1 MSARRRDVAAAAR
14 AEPAARPA
22 SRGRLRAWR
31 EQHAWCFAASVRRLA
46 ERPLGTLLTVA
57 VMGFALAL
65 PLAFYLLLGNVQ
77 RLGAALG
84 ETQAISVFLKADR
97 DAQAAQALA
106 ARLRGRVDVAAV
118 ALKTPQQ
125 GLQELA
131 ALEGFAPALDAL
143 GSNNPLPYVLLVEP
157 RPELARAAVTTLVET
172 LRTLPEA
179 DLVQDDGAWRE
190 RLGAL
195 VGVARRAVQLL
206 AVLLALAA
214 LLVVGNTVRL
224 DIRSRADEIAVLQLV
239 GASAAFV
246 RRPYL
251 YEGIWYGL
259 CSGAFA
265 ALLVLLLELALAGPV
280 ARLAGSYGGQ
290 LSFAG
295 IALPVL
301 LMVPLLAAALGWL
314 GARLASARHLG
325 ATLPR

>member
-1 MSARRRDVAAAAR
+1 MSVRRRDAAAR
-14 AEPAARPA
+14 GEPSARPA
-22 SRGRLRAWR
+22 SRGRLSAWR
-31 EQHAWCFAASVRRLA
+31 EQHAWCFAASARRLA

-84 ETQAISVFLKADR
+84 ETQAISVFLKPDR
-97 DAQAAQALA
+97 DAPAAQFLA
-106 ARLRGRVDVAAV
+106 TRLRGRVDVAAV
-118 ALKTPQQ
+118 AVKTPQQ
-125 GLQELA
+125 GLRELA
-131 ALEGFAPALDAL
+131 ALEGFAPAVDAL
-143 GSNNPLPYVLLVEP
+143 GGSNPLPYVLVVEP

-172 LRTLPEA
+172 LRTLPDV

-190 RLGAL
+190 RLDAL

-239 GASAAFV
+239 GASAGFV

-251 YEGIWYGL
+251 YEGAWYGL
-259 CSGAFA
+259 CSGVVAV
-265 ALLVLLLELALAGPV
+265 LLVLLLELALAGPV
-280 ARLAGSYGGQ
+280 ARLAGSYDGQ
-290 LSFAG
+290 LGFAG
-295 IALPVL
+295 VAAPVL
-301 LMVPLLAAALGWL
+301 LAVPFGAALLGWL

>member
-1 MSARRRDVAAAAR
+1 MSARRRDAAAR
-14 AEPAARPA
+14 AEPSARPA

-84 ETQAISVFLKADR
+84 ETQAVSVFLKPGR
-97 DAQAAQALA
+97 DAPAAQALA
-106 ARLRGRVDVAAV
+106 TRLRGRVDVAAV
-118 ALKTPQQ
+118 TVKTPQQ
-125 GLQELA
+125 GLRELA
-131 ALEGFAPALDAL
+131 ALEGFAPALSAL
-143 GSNNPLPYVLLVEP
+143 GDGNPLPYVLVVEP

-172 LRTLPEA
+172 LRTLPDV

-190 RLGAL
+190 RLDAL

-206 AVLLALAA
+206 AALLALAA

-239 GASAAFV
+239 GASAGFV
-246 RRPYL
+246 R
-251 YEGIWYGL
+251 
-259 CSGAFA
+259 
-265 ALLVLLLELALAGPV
+265 
-280 ARLAGSYGGQ
+280 
-290 LSFAG
+290 
-295 IALPVL
+295 
-301 LMVPLLAAALGWL
+301 
-314 GARLASARHLG
+314 
-325 ATLPR
+325 